1 MYALFVV
8 PVICIGIVAWLALN
22 ENTWFASSDIPML
35 EQIENARW
43 QAAEERAL
51 AENPV
56 VYTLEY

>member
-8 PVICIGIVAWLALN
+8 PAICIGMVTWLALN
-22 ENTWFASSDIPML
+22 ENSWFPGNEIPML

-56 VYTLEY
+56 VYTLEH